1 MSVRLAGAGFVLA
14 VAVAAATPAL
24 AQPRSYGADRG
35 TCDRSAMQEIFSTSR
50 GNLIGSAAG
59 GAIGG
64 LIGNQ
69 FGSGGGRT
77 LLTVAGVVGG
87 ALAGGYIGRSMD
99 PADQGCVSR
108 ALEHS
113 RTGHTVAWN
122 NPDSRTQYR
131 VTPTG
136 NFRGPGGQP
145 CRHFVTEAMMSGHQ
159 QQVEGIACRAS
170 DGTWR
175 TVDAAAPPAEDPGD
189 TVLQAQQRLQDLGFY
204 ARDKVDGIFGPKT
217 AAAVRSFQRSRG
229 MRATGQLDEQTL
241 SALGVG
247 AQLAASTA
255 APVWA
260 PTADGPLA
268 GSGAGSSQPR

>member
-1 MSVRLAGAGFVLA
+1 MSSVRLAGAGIALA
-14 VAVAAATPAL
+14 VTIAATAPAL

-35 TCDRSAMQEIFSTSR
+35 TCDRSALQEIFSTSR

-77 LLTVAGVVGG
+77 LLTVAGIVGG
-87 ALAGGYIGRSMD
+87 ALAGGYIGRTMD
-99 PADQGCVSR
+99 PTDQGCVSR

-113 RTGHTVAWN
+113 RTGQTVAWS
-122 NPDSRTQYR
+122 NPDNRTQYR

-145 CRHFVTEAMMSGHQ
+145 CRHFVTQAMMGGHQ
-159 QQVEGIACRAS
+159 EQVEGTACRAP

-175 TVDAAAPPAEDPGD
+175 TVDAAAAPLPEDRGD
-189 TVLQAQQRLQDLGFY
+189 TVLQAQQRLRDLGFY
-204 ARDKVDGIFGPKT
+204 VRDNVDGIYGPKT
-217 AAAVRSFQRSRG
+217 AAAVRSFQRSKG
-229 MRATGQLDEQTL
+229 MPATGQLDEPTL
-241 SALGVG
+241 AALGVG
-247 AQLAASTA
+247 AQVADSPQSA
-255 APVWA
+255 VWA
-260 PTADGPLA
+260 PAADGPLA
-268 GSGAGSSQPR
+268 GNPPPR